1 MELTTEQ
8 IQAISTWLSDGM
20 SLSDLQKRLDA
31 DWGMRMTY
39 MEVRFLVDDLNL
51 ELAKPEV
58 EEKPEEE
65 AAETDIVEPELA
77 SAVSVSVD
85 RVTRPG
91 SIISGTVTFSDGV
104 SADWN
109 LDQMGRLGFGC
120 KVEGYNPSEED
131 MVEFQQ
137 KLQQELAA
145 KGYGGM

>member
-8 IQAISTWLSDGM
+8 IQTISTWLNEGM

-51 ELAKPEV
+51 ELAKPKV

-65 AAETDIVEPELA
+65 VSDVVEPEVA
-77 SAVSVSVD
+77 SAVSVTVD

-104 SADWN
+104 AADWN

-120 KVEGYNPSEED
+120 KVEGYNPNEED
-131 MVEFQQ
+131 MMEFQQ
-137 KLQQELAA
+137 KLQQELAT